1 MKKTSNLKSWA
12 VSARSQ
18 RETTRPIANWSFA
31 YLGTLVNLDT
41 SFEAQ
46 VDTTAVQDDAQL
58 VKTTV
63 VQEDSSSDTINT
75 VAALAEKAAQYD
87 EGDNFYHNSKA

>member
-1 MKKTSNLKSWA
+1 M
-12 VSARSQ
+12 
-18 RETTRPIANWSFA
+18 
-31 YLGTLVNLDT
+31 NLDT

>member
-1 MKKTSNLKSWA
+1 M
-12 VSARSQ
+12 
-18 RETTRPIANWSFA
+18 
-31 YLGTLVNLDT
+31 NLDT

-46 VDTTAVQDDAQL
+46 VDTTAVQDDAQP

-87 EGDNFYHNSKA
+87 EGGNFYHNSKA